1 VTAADVH
8 RGGMACSDWCPLVCF
23 AGIGPGEVLLDGIK
37 LVGISQRRSRPG
49 SRFQCA
55 VHTAWRPAA
64 LVALLRADVPAA
76 GLPPVAELAPDVA
89 AALPD
94 AVAVSLSAA

>member
-1 VTAADVH
+1 
-8 RGGMACSDWCPLVCF
+8 VCF
-23 AGIGPGEVLLDGIK
+23 AGIGPGEVLLHGVK

-55 VHTAWRPAA
+55 VHTGWRPDE
-64 LVALLRADVPAA
+64 LVGLLRADVPAA

-89 AALPD
+89 RALPA
-94 AVAVSLSAA
+94 AVAASLGAG

>member
-1 VTAADVH
+1 
-8 RGGMACSDWCPLVCF
+8 MACSDWCPLVCF
-23 AGIGPGEVLLDGIK
+23 AGIGPGEVLLDGVK

-64 LVALLRADVPAA
+64 LVALLRDDVPAA
-76 GLPPVAELAPDVA
+76 GLPPVAELPADVA
-89 AALPD
+89 AALPA
-94 AVAVSLSAA
+94 AVAASLSE